1 MSFIYL
7 VLFLVVFIGV
17 RVKFTGKDKEG
28 VFNFKRFKVGI
39 RILIVLVKEVLGGGF
54 RSKFKAFSGE
64 RIIVED

>member
-1 MSFIYL
+1 M
-7 VLFLVVFIGV
+7 
-17 RVKFTGKDKEG
+17 KFTGKDKEG

-39 RILIVLVKEVLGGGF
+39 RILIVLVEEVLGGSF